1 MIVRVLQPPT
11 VNQATPSSPGGPPKN
26 VEDEEAKP
34 EALLDPADAN
44 AIQEVNLAYE
54 NVKEVDGLDVS
65 KEGSEAWE
73 AAIKRLV
80 NFVVEVNWYSA
91 CTVYLIIFVEVYWL
105 NAVSVLW
112 SREKMTLIFSV
123 LDLKVWAEL
132 FESRLALT
140 QG

>member
-91 CTVYLIIFVEVYWL
+91 CTVYLIIFVEVYRL
-105 NAVSVLW
+105 NAVSVL
-112 SREKMTLIFSV
+112 
-123 LDLKVWAEL
+123 
-132 FESRLALT
+132 
-140 QG
+140 

>member
-1 MIVRVLQPPT
+1 MYKEAKMLLDSLTSRFRRQHEQLRAVIVRVLQPPA
-11 VNQATPSSPGGPPKN
+11 VSQATPSSPGGPPKN

-80 NFVVEVNWYSA
+80 NFVFMMDPAEYQ
-91 CTVYLIIFVEVYWL
+91 L
-105 NAVSVLW
+105 
-112 SREKMTLIFSV
+112 LIFSLYSIPCHLSESV
-123 LDLKVWAEL
+123 LA
-132 FESRLALT
+132 
-140 QG
+140 